1 MALPEHIS
9 ARHEDLLSLIEGLVA
24 FDRTAAHHLDPVLAA
39 AALAFGFVYAHPFE
53 DGNGRLHRYLIH
65 HVLAERGF
73 NPSGMVFPVSAVILD
88 RINDYRKILESY
100 SARLLPLIEWE
111 PTDRGNVRVLNDT
124 GDYYRFFD
132 ATPQVEFLYECVERT
147 IEVDLPAETSF
158 LKGYDSFRRQVED
171 IVDMP
176 DNTVDLLFCF
186 LRQSDGTLS
195 NRARER
201 EFAELTDDEVA
212 RIEATYS
219 KAFSG

>member
-1 MALPEHIS
+1 MA
-9 ARHEDLLSLIEGLVA
+9 
-24 FDRTAAHHLDPVLAA
+24 T
-39 AALAFGFVYAHPFE
+39 
-53 DGNGRLHRYLIH
+53 DGSTGIYLIH
-65 HVLAERGF
+65 YVLAERGF
-73 NPSGMVFPVSAVILD
+73 NPPGMVFPVSAAILD

-111 PTDRGNVRVLNDT
+111 PTDKGNVRVLNDT

-132 ATPQVEFLYECVERT
+132 ATPHAEFLYECVERT

-176 DNTVDLLFCF
+176 DNTVDLLFRF
-186 LRQSDGTLS
+186 LRQNDGTLPR
-195 NRARER
+195 RARER